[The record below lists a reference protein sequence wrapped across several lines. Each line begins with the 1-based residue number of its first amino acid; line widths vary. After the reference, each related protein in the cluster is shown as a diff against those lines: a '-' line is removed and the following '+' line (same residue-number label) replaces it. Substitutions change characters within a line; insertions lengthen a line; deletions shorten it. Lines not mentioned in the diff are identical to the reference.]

1 MKGINHLVSNI
12 RPSKSGLLLAL
23 TAGAFSL
30 FTLMIIEVI
39 HRDSFTAFFAWA
51 SSSTVSFVI
60 TFFLLFFLV
69 GALLFLPTILFITLI
84 IVETIFLFIVS
95 LGSFIKFQLRGEYF
109 TPADLYALNEGAD
122 ISTLMNDL
130 IGWKEIAGF
139 VVTLLLLLVFC
150 LFFVRLKNRVS
161 FRKRLILSAISIL
174 CIAIICTQPSLFTF
188 RSYSKEVPTVESY
201 RVFGFVGAYLTLVE
215 KAIIAVPDHYDKDE
229 VEKIVKTVNATP
241 TEDVVDPDFQ
251 PNIIVV
257 LAEAM
262 WDPLLLKN
270 ADFKEDP
277 LPYFRSL
284 MQNYSSGSLLTHV
297 YGGGTF
303 NTELEVLSGLSTRF
317 APEEVYYNQVNRPI
331 DSLAYLLRKQG
342 YHATAIHNFKNW
354 YYTRKDI
361 YELIGFERFFSMEFF
376 NNPSY
381 IGPYI
386 DDRILM
392 KKALSELKNTKGP
405 DFLNVVTVAS
415 HGPYN
420 DIRYK
425 DLPILATSS
434 RNMTELSKYIL
445 NLYTNLLK
453 DVDDSI
459 RILIEGVKEI
469 DEPTMVVIYGDHL
482 PFLGEE
488 YAVYR
493 ELDYFHGDLNNHEE
507 YKKMY
512 QTPLVV
518 WDNFG
523 GETKKEDLR
532 MTPNFLGSYILAN
545 AKKEMSP
552 IFRLSRDLY
561 KQGDTVIPKKTF
573 YEEEGVREEDLM
585 DYQLLQYDALKGKQY
600 SYANRNLKPFAGYVL
615 GNGKIKIDSVQVE
628 KENKGTYRLNIR
640 GENFV
645 SGATIFIDG
654 KKKKIKFTNE
664 NLISTTIKMNGDS
677 SDETSPHEI
686 RVAVLDDDGKTIIEE
701 SNSKTI
707 KLK

>member
-1 MKGINHLVSNI
+1 MKDIKHLVTNLK
-12 RPSKSGLLLAL
+12 PSKSGLLLAL
-23 TAGAFSL
+23 TVSLFSL

-39 HRDSFTAFFAWA
+39 HRGSIAAFINWA
-51 SSSTVSFVI
+51 DESTVSFVM
-60 TFFLLFFLV
+60 TFLFLFFLV
-69 GALLFLPTILFITLI
+69 GALLFLPTIIFISLI
-84 IVETIFLFIVS
+84 AIEVIFWFVLS
-95 LGSFIKFQLRGEYF
+95 LGSYIKYKLRGEFF

-130 IGWKEIAGF
+130 IGWKEIVGF
-139 VVTLLLLLVFC
+139 VVTLILLVAFC
-150 LFFVRLKNRVS
+150 IFFIRYKKRVA
-161 FRKRLILSAISIL
+161 FRKRFILSVISIIGL
-174 CIAIICTQPSLFTF
+174 AIISTQPSLFTF
-188 RSYSKEVPTVESY
+188 RSFSKNVPTVESY
-201 RVFGFVGAYLTLVE
+201 DKFGFIGAYLTLVE
-215 KAIIAVPDHYDKDE
+215 KTNIAVPDDYDKE
-229 VEKIVKTVNATP
+229 EINKIVKRVNGTAG
-241 TEDVVDPDFQ
+241 EDEVDPNFQ

-270 ADFKEDP
+270 ANFKEDP

-284 MQNYSSGSLLTHV
+284 MENYTSGNMLTHV

-317 APEEVYYNQVNRPI
+317 SPEEVYYNQVNRPI
-331 DSLAYLLRKQG
+331 DSLAYVLRKQG

-361 YELIGFERFFSMEFF
+361 YEEIGFERFFSMEFF

-392 KKALSELKNTKGP
+392 KKALEELQKTKGP

-420 DIRYK
+420 DIRYD
-425 DLPILATSS
+425 DLPILATSDKK
-434 RNMTELSKYIL
+434 MTELSKYII

-459 RILIEGVKEI
+459 RLLIEGVKEI

-493 ELDYFHGDLNNHEE
+493 ELDYFQGDLNNYEE

-532 MTPNFLGSYILAN
+532 MTPNFLGSYILAH

-552 IFRLSRDLY
+552 IFKISRDLY
-561 KQGDTVIPKKTF
+561 KQGQTVIPKQTF
-573 YEEEGVREEDLM
+573 YKQEGVKEAELS
-585 DYQLLQYDALKGKQY
+585 DYQLLHYDVLRGRQY
-600 SYANRNLKPFAGYVL
+600 SYANRKLTPFEGYVL

-628 KENKGTYRLNIR
+628 KSNGTYNLEIH

-645 SGATIFIDG
+645 SGSTIFIDG
-654 KKKKIKFTNE
+654 EKKKIKFINE
-664 NLISTTIKMNGDS
+664 NVISTTIKADSVSDDS
-677 SDETSPHEI
+677 SHEVT
-686 RVAVLDDDGKTIIEE
+686 VAVLDDDGKTVIEE
-701 SNSKTI
+701 SNTKKVTF
-707 KLK
+707 K

>member
-12 RPSKSGLLLAL
+12 KPSKSGLLLAL
-23 TAGAFSL
+23 TASAFSL

-39 HRDSFTAFFAWA
+39 HRGSFVAFFNWA
-51 SSSTVSFVI
+51 DESTVSFVM
-60 TFFLLFFLV
+60 TFLFLLFLV
-69 GALLFLPTILFITLI
+69 GALLFLPTIIFISLI
-84 IVETIFLFIVS
+84 AIEVIFWFVLS
-95 LGSFIKFQLRGEYF
+95 LGSFIKYQLRGEFF
-109 TPADLYALNEGAD
+109 TPADLYTLNEGAD

-130 IGWKEIAGF
+130 IGWKEIIGF
-139 VVTLLLLLVFC
+139 VVTLILLVAFS
-150 LFFVRLKNRVS
+150 FFFTRFKKRVA
-161 FRKRLILSAISIL
+161 FRKRLLLSAFSIVCL
-174 CIAIICTQPSLFTF
+174 AIIFNQPSLFTF
-188 RSYSKEVPTVESY
+188 RSFTKEVPKVESY
-201 RVFGFVGAYLTLVE
+201 GKFGFIGAYLTLVE
-215 KAIIAVPDHYDKDE
+215 KANIAVPDHYDKE
-229 VEKIVKTVNATP
+229 EINKIVKKVNETKA
-241 TEDVVDPDFQ
+241 EDVVDPDFQ

-270 ADFKEDP
+270 ANFKEDP

-284 MQNYSSGSLLTHV
+284 MQNYSSGSMLTHV

-317 APEEVYYNQVNRPI
+317 SPEEVYYNQVNRPI

-361 YELIGFERFFSMEFF
+361 YELIGFEKFFSMEFF

-392 KKALSELKNTKGP
+392 QKALDELQKTKGP

-425 DLPILATSS
+425 DLPILATSDMK
-434 RNMTELSKYIL
+434 MTELSKYII

-453 DVDDSI
+453 DLDDSI
-459 RILIEGVKEI
+459 RLLIEGVKEI

-493 ELDYFHGDLNNHEE
+493 ELDYFQGDLNNYEE

-512 QTPLVV
+512 QTPLLV

-532 MTPNFLGSYILAN
+532 MTPNFLGSYILAH

-552 IFRLSRDLY
+552 IFSLSRDLY
-561 KQGDTVIPKKTF
+561 KQGQTVIPKNTF
-573 YEEEGVREEDLM
+573 YDQEGVKEAELK

-600 SYANRNLKPFAGYVL
+600 SYANRNLKPFEGYVL

-628 KENKGTYRLNIR
+628 KSKNGTYRLDIH

-654 KKKKIKFTNE
+654 EKKKIKFTNE
-664 NLISTTIKMNGDS
+664 NLISTTIKINGDS
-677 SDETSPHEI
+677 SKGSSSHEV
-686 RVAVLDDDGKTIIEE
+686 RVAVLDDDGKTVIEE
-701 SNSKTI
+701 SNSKKVT
-707 KLK
+707 LK

>member
-12 RPSKSGLLLAL
+12 KPSIIGLLLAL
-23 TAGAFSL
+23 TASAFSL

-39 HRDSFTAFFAWA
+39 HRGSFAAFINWA
-51 SSSTVSFVI
+51 DESTVSFVMS
-60 TFFLLFFLV
+60 FLLLFFLV
-69 GALLFLPTILFITLI
+69 GALLFLPTIIFISLI
-84 IVETIFLFIVS
+84 AIEVIFWFVVS
-95 LGSFIKFQLRGEYF
+95 LGSFIKYQLRGEFF

-122 ISTLMNDL
+122 ISTLMSDL
-130 IGWKEIAGF
+130 IGWKEIVGF
-139 VVTLLLLLVFC
+139 VVTLLLLGVFS
-150 LFFVRLKNRVS
+150 FFFIRYKKMVS
-161 FRKRLILSAISIL
+161 FRKRLLLSVFSVICL
-174 CIAIICTQPSLFTF
+174 AIISTQPSLFTF
-188 RSYSKEVPTVESY
+188 RSFSKEVPTVESY
-201 RVFGFVGAYLTLVE
+201 GKFGFIGAYLTLVE
-215 KAIIAVPDHYDKDE
+215 KANIAVPNHYDKE
-229 VEKIVKTVNATP
+229 EINKIVKKVNETK

-270 ADFKEDP
+270 ANFKEDP
-277 LPYFRSL
+277 LPYFRTL
-284 MQNYSSGSLLTHV
+284 MENYSSGSMLTHV

-317 APEEVYYNQVNRPI
+317 TPEEIYYNQVNQPI
-331 DSLAYLLRKQG
+331 DSLAYVLRKQG

-361 YELIGFERFFSMEFF
+361 YELIGFEKFFSMEFF

-392 KKALSELKNTKGP
+392 QKALDELQKTKGP

-425 DLPILATSS
+425 DLPILATSDMK
-434 RNMTELSKYIL
+434 MTELSKYIL

-459 RILIEGVKEI
+459 RLLIEGVKEI

-493 ELDYFHGDLNNHEE
+493 ELDFFQGDLNNYEE

-523 GETKKEDLR
+523 GQSEKEELR
-532 MTPNFLGSYILAN
+532 MTPNFLGSYILAY

-552 IFRLSRDLY
+552 IFRLSRDIY
-561 KQGDTVIPKKTF
+561 KQGQTIIPKKTF
-573 YEEEGVREEDLM
+573 YKQEGVKEAEFQ
-585 DYQLLQYDALKGKQY
+585 DYQMLQYDALKGKQY
-600 SYANRNLKPFAGYVL
+600 SYANRNLEPFEGYVL

-628 KENKGTYRLNIR
+628 KTKNGTYRLDIH

-645 SGATIFIDG
+645 SGAAIFIDG
-654 KKKKIKFTNE
+654 KKKKVKFTNE
-664 NLISTTIKMNGDS
+664 NLISTTIKGDS
-677 SDETSPHEI
+677 NSGASSYEV
-686 RVAVLDDDGKTIIEE
+686 RVAVLDDDGKTVIEE
-701 SNSKTI
+701 SNTKSITYK
-707 KLK
+707 

>member
-12 RPSKSGLLLAL
+12 KPSKSGLLLAL
-23 TAGAFSL
+23 TASAFSL

-39 HRDSFTAFFAWA
+39 HRGSFAAFINWA
-51 SSSTVSFVI
+51 DESTVSFVMS
-60 TFFLLFFLV
+60 FLLLFFLV
-69 GALLFLPTILFITLI
+69 GALLFLPTIIFISLI
-84 IVETIFLFIVS
+84 AIEVIFWFVVS
-95 LGSFIKFQLRGEYF
+95 LGSFIKYQLRGEFF

-122 ISTLMNDL
+122 ISTLMSDL
-130 IGWKEIAGF
+130 IGWKEIVGF
-139 VVTLLLLLVFC
+139 VVTLLLLGVFS
-150 LFFVRLKNRVS
+150 FFFIRYKKMVS
-161 FRKRLILSAISIL
+161 FRKRLLLSVFSVICL
-174 CIAIICTQPSLFTF
+174 AIISTQPSLFTF
-188 RSYSKEVPTVESY
+188 RSFSKEVPTVESY
-201 RVFGFVGAYLTLVE
+201 GKFGFIGAYLTLVE
-215 KAIIAVPDHYDKDE
+215 KANIAVPNHYDKE
-229 VEKIVKTVNATP
+229 EINKIVKKVNETK

-270 ADFKEDP
+270 ANFKEDP
-277 LPYFRSL
+277 LPYFRTL
-284 MQNYSSGSLLTHV
+284 MENYSSGSMLTHV

-317 APEEVYYNQVNRPI
+317 TPEEIYYNQVNQPI
-331 DSLAYLLRKQG
+331 DSLAYVLRKQG

-361 YELIGFERFFSMEFF
+361 YELIGFEKFFSMEFF

-392 KKALSELKNTKGP
+392 QKALDELQKTKGP

-425 DLPILATSS
+425 DLPILATSDMK
-434 RNMTELSKYIL
+434 MTELSKYIL

-459 RILIEGVKEI
+459 RLLIEGVKEI

-493 ELDYFHGDLNNHEE
+493 ELDFFQGDLNNYEE

-523 GETKKEDLR
+523 GQSEKEELR
-532 MTPNFLGSYILAN
+532 MTPNFLGSYILAH

-552 IFRLSRDLY
+552 IFRLSRDIY
-561 KQGDTVIPKKTF
+561 KQGQTIIPKKTF
-573 YEEEGVREEDLM
+573 YKQEGVKEAEFQ
-585 DYQLLQYDALKGKQY
+585 DYQMLQYDALKGKQY
-600 SYANRNLKPFAGYVL
+600 SYANRNLEPFEGYVL

-628 KENKGTYRLNIR
+628 KTKNGTYRLDIH

-654 KKKKIKFTNE
+654 EKKKIKFTNE
-664 NLISTTIKMNGDS
+664 NLISTTIKIKGDS
-677 SDETSPHEI
+677 SKETSSHEVS
-686 RVAVLDDDGKTIIEE
+686 VAVLDDDGKTVIEE

-707 KLK
+707 NFK